1 MGTLGSAFPS
11 PLTRGSGGRRRVV
24 MTTASAACGERFLN
38 HSTVLAFLLTLEV
51 VSDALTAPSVSSVLR
66 VRVKHVCEALELW
79 EFAKLIFKEHQQQIV
94 SGCVIFTHTTKD
106 ILPSMPKLGKAGI
119 RSVTW
124 FNFAKIKNA
133 EKRSRFLIRFIVL
146 VDEPKDLSTSDDL
159 AFPSKC
165 LRL

>member
-1 MGTLGSAFPS
+1 M
-11 PLTRGSGGRRRVV
+11 
-24 MTTASAACGERFLN
+24 MTTASAACGERLLS

-79 EFAKLIFKEHQQQIV
+79 EFAKLLFKEHQQQIV
-94 SGCVIFTHTTKD
+94 TWRIILTHSTKD
-106 ILPSMPKLGKAGI
+106 ILPSMPKFGKASIG
-119 RSVTW
+119 SVTW
-124 FNFAKIKNA
+124 LDSTEIHNA

-165 LRL
+165 LRFQSNGPT